1 MIREYGPYSPNLQL
15 LHDKLAA
22 GDSKNGEQLPL
33 PYSDLLILIYLVDKN
48 LWI

>member
-1 MIREYGPYSPNLQL
+1 MAHTLLIYSFYMIRKY
-15 LHDKLAA
+15 KLAA

-48 LWI
+48 LLI